1 MDAAG
6 NVQQQAGGQS
16 APSGG
21 RRPALAILIAI
32 STISPLAMNIYL
44 PSLSGMI
51 KALESTAAE
60 VQLTMSLYLAAVGL
74 SQLVLGPVSDRYGRR
89 PVVIIGM
96 AVFVL
101 GTLICL
107 AASTVET
114 VILGRIVQAVGGC
127 TGLVLGRAIVRD
139 LYEREQAASMIGYVT
154 MGLAVG
160 PMLAPAMGGALDGV
174 AGWKG
179 GFYLMLAVG
188 IAVTLAAWVNLHET
202 HHNRSRSA
210 GLSSLLASYRA
221 LGREPQFWAF
231 ACVSMFT
238 SAVYFAFLGGA
249 PFIASDVLGMTP
261 LTMGLYFMMV
271 AGGYIVGNGLSGRFA
286 ARIGVL
292 RMVTIG
298 ALLPVVTVILAAALF
313 GAGIYHPFSLF
324 LPMCILG
331 IGNGVCLP
339 SALSGAVSV
348 RPDLAGAASGLAGSM
363 QIGLGAGTSALVAW
377 LLSQSM
383 YPGTVWPLLVV
394 MGGCAAF
401 TLVSVIACYRN
412 ERP

>member
-1 MDAAG
+1 MDAAANAQMQG
-6 NVQQQAGGQS
+6 AGQT
-16 APSGG
+16 PSGG
-21 RRPALAILIAI
+21 RRPPVAILIAI

-44 PSLSGMI
+44 PSLPGMI

-74 SQLVLGPVSDRYGRR
+74 SQLVLGPISDRYGRR
-89 PVVIIGM
+89 PVVVTGM
-96 AVFVL
+96 AVFVI

-107 AASTVET
+107 AAATVET
-114 VILGRIVQAVGGC
+114 VIFGRIVQAAGGC
-127 TGLVLGRAIVRD
+127 SGLVLGRAIVRD

-179 GFYLMLAVG
+179 GFYLMLAIG
-188 IAVTLAAWVNLHET
+188 IAVTLAAWACLHET
-202 HHNRSRSA
+202 HHDRSQTTSLR
-210 GLSSLLASYRA
+210 SLLASYRA
-221 LGREPQFWAF
+221 LSRERLFWAY
-231 ACVSMFT
+231 ACTSMFT

-249 PFIASDVLGMTP
+249 PFIASQVLGMTP

-271 AGGYIVGNGLSGRFA
+271 AGGYIAGNGLSGRFA

-298 ALLPVVTVILAAALF
+298 SLMPVITVVLAAALF

-331 IGNGVCLP
+331 LGNGICLP
-339 SALSGAVSV
+339 SALSGAISV

-363 QIGLGAGTSALVAW
+363 QIGLGAGVSALVAW
-377 LLSQSM
+377 MLSQSM

-394 MGGCAAF
+394 MGGCV
-401 TLVSVIACYRN
+401 TLTLMSVIACYRS
-412 ERP
+412 ERV